1 MRAGYPWCRGPRS
14 RRKSGSHRTRR
25 WREPDSNLYGLFLSS
40 SCFWFVAGCLFGAGK
55 PFLVRS
61 PAIRFAERATHEI
74 LRAIGAARHCLVVL
88 SANTVNNPGWVKKEI
103 RAALDF
109 ARRQDGSTACDC
121 PRTDAA
127 RPALELSGLAR
138 ARTNWRSLSP
148 RVRIAYRPPSIA
160 RHCPRSV
167 IGIDADRPAK
177 WPYYSEAPPSIAIS
191 APVM

>member
-1 MRAGYPWCRGPRS
+1 MQNRTPSAAQGPKVCRLC
-14 RRKSGSHRTRR
+14 SGGSQIRTCM
-25 WREPDSNLYGLFLSS
+25 GLFLSS
-40 SCFWFVAGCLFGAGK
+40 RVFGLLAVLCSK
-55 PFLVRS
+55 RES
-61 PAIRFAERATHEI
+61 PSSSRRLTIRFAERAMHEI

-109 ARRQDGSTACDC
+109 ARCQDGSTACDC

-167 IGIDADRPAK
+167 IGIDADRPVK